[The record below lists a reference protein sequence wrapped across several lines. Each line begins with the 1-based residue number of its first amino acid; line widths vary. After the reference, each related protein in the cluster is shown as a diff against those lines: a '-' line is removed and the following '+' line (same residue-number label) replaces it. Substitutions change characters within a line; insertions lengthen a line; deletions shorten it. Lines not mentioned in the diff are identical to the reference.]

1 VQVRDGWMRQV
12 DPVGPGPVVAGVDGS
27 ESSLAAAVY
36 AAREADRRR
45 RPLLLVHATPW
56 SAGRAAV
63 TGPSALFS
71 QQLEDG
77 AQALLRDAVSEV
89 RERSGATQVRTAV
102 LDEHPV
108 PALAKLST
116 EASLV
121 VLGRRGMTG
130 VPGVL
135 AGSTASGLVHHARC
149 PVLVLPEESDP
160 PDDAPRRVVVA
171 VEGRPDDEDLLAF
184 AVAEAGLRGTGV
196 TAVHAWRDVV
206 LEAEVG
212 GFGSSVDWSGVA
224 QEERRLLSESV
235 AGWRDKQPDVL
246 IREDVVR
253 ARPVQALLDAAATAE
268 LLVVGHRHRGVFS
281 RLGSTVHGLLHRS
294 PCPLAVVPT
303 GDLVP

>member
-1 VQVRDGWMRQV
+1 MRQV

-36 AAREADRRR
+36 AAREADRPR
-45 RPLLLVHATPW
+45 RPLPLVPATPW

-63 TGPSALFS
+63 AGPSALFS
-71 QQLEDG
+71 QQLQDG
-77 AQALLRDAVSEV
+77 AEALLRDAVSAV
-89 RERSGATQVRTAV
+89 RERSGATPVQTAV

-108 PALAKLST
+108 PALAKLSA

-149 PVLVLPEESDP
+149 PVLVLPEHSDP

-212 GFGSSVDWSGVA
+212 GVGSSGGWAGGA
-224 QEERRLLSESV
+224 GGGKGPLPGAAGRR
-235 AGWRDKQPDVL
+235 GGKQPGGL
-246 IREDVVR
+246 FPWEVV
-253 ARPVQALLDAAATAE
+253 
-268 LLVVGHRHRGVFS
+268 
-281 RLGSTVHGLLHRS
+281 
-294 PCPLAVVPT
+294 
-303 GDLVP
+303 